1 MLEGRNE
8 HKDDFVD
15 LCSNLA
21 CPDFAEA
28 VFCERKCTTPDN
40 VQEEEEEE
48 ELGPRTEEVT
58 HEEMGNVVVKSELK
72 TASRI
77 KKKSST
83 IRTSHKS
90 NASRK
95 STMPIELIQLVKYD
109 GGGVLTIPGKRNE
122 GWDVEL
128 ILKSA
133 EVDKSSAVAFKNDLE
148 SKFEILQHV
157 GQYFFA
163 KKNSTGV
170 FLNAVV
176 YEDCSKTNFP
186 SIDRIEDILMKT
198 SGGKMPSR
206 RKLFIAVD
214 MSTFPR
220 DV

>member
-1 MLEGRNE
+1 V
-8 HKDDFVD
+8 HH
-15 LCSNLA
+15 
-21 CPDFAEA
+21 
-28 VFCERKCTTPDN
+28 TDN
-40 VQEEEEEE
+40 VKEEEEDE
-48 ELGPRTEEVT
+48 ELGPHTVWREEVT

-72 TASRI
+72 TASSI

-95 STMPIELIQLVKYD
+95 STMPIGLIQLVKYG
-109 GGGVLTIPGKRNE
+109 GGGVLTIPGKRNK
-122 GWDVEL
+122 GWDEEL

-133 EVDKSSAVAFKNDLE
+133 EVDKSSAVAFKTDLE

-170 FLNAVV
+170 FLNADV

-186 SIDRIEDILMKT
+186 TIDRIEDILIKT

-220 DV
+220 DVRDHFELLYMTRLIFVVRLIVSLFALHLG